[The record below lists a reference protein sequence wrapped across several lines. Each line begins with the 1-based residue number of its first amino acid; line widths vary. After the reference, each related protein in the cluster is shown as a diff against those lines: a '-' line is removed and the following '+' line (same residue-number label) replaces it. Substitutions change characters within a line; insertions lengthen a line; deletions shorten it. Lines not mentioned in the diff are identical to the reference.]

1 MSPLQYHRA
10 LALLARS
17 RNGHTET
24 FMLLQGCTREL
35 LDGLIRAKLA
45 TARTE
50 RVGRGRQIEV
60 RRINITKA
68 GGAALLGELRLG
80 QAGLA

>member
-1 MSPLQYHRA
+1 MSPLQYHHT

-17 RNGHTET
+17 PDGHTET
-24 FMLLQGCTREL
+24 FMLLHGCTREL

-45 TARTE
+45 TARKE

-60 RRINITKA
+60 TRIKITKA
-68 GGAALLGELRLG
+68 GRAALLGELLG
-80 QAGLA
+80 PGWA